1 VIGELALDS
10 AAERVGDGVH
20 AIALSD
26 RWGLDDGRL
35 NGGYQLSVA
44 LRALAADVP
53 LPDPVVA
60 SASYLRPA
68 MPGPARVLT
77 DVVRAGRRL
86 ATGTARIVQPGPD
99 GAERDVLRLEA
110 TFADLAATPAD
121 PVDLTAVPD
130 LPPFDEC
137 RTFGGA
143 DAPPEVASVGRRM
156 RYGVT
161 AMPGWV
167 RGTPSGDPTAEFWF
181 AFADGSDAS
190 LLDLAFVVD
199 GAAPAV
205 LELGRGSSTVQL
217 TVHLREH
224 PAPGPLRCRTVTR
237 HLAHGLHE
245 EDVEV
250 WDTHDRLVAQSRQLA
265 LLL

>member
-1 VIGELALDS
+1 MIGELALDS
-10 AAERVGDGVH
+10 ASERVGDGVH
-20 AIALSD
+20 VIDLSD
-26 RWGLDDGRL
+26 RWCLQDGRL

-44 LRALAADVP
+44 LRALAAEVP

-77 DVVRAGRRL
+77 SVVRAGRRL
-86 ATGTARIVQPGPD
+86 ATGTARLVQGGPD

-110 TFADLAATPAD
+110 TFADLAASPAET
-121 PVDLTAVPD
+121 VDLTAPRD
-130 LPPFDEC
+130 LPPFAEC
-137 RTFGGA
+137 RTFGGE
-143 DAPPEVASVGRRM
+143 DAPPDIASVGRRM
-156 RYGVT
+156 RYGV
-161 AMPGWV
+161 AEMPGWT
-167 RGTPSGDPTAEFWF
+167 RGTPSGDPRAEFWF
-181 AFADGSDAS
+181 AFADGSDAT

-199 GAAPAV
+199 GAAPVV

-224 PAPGPLRCRTVTR
+224 PAPGPLACRTVTQ
-237 HLAHGLHE
+237 HLSHGLHE

-250 WDTHDRLVAQSRQLA
+250 WDARGVLVAQSRQLA

>member
-10 AAERVGDGVH
+10 TGERVGDGVH
-20 AIALSD
+20 GIDLSD

-35 NGGYQLSVA
+35 NGGYQISVA
-44 LRALAADVP
+44 LRALAAEVP

-68 MPGPARVLT
+68 WPGPARVLT
-77 DVVRAGRRL
+77 EVVRAGRRL
-86 ATGTARIVQPGPD
+86 ATGTARLVQAGPD
-99 GAERDVLRLEA
+99 GVERDVLRLEA
-110 TFADLAATPAD
+110 SFADLAASPAD
-121 PVDLTAVPD
+121 PVDLTAPPA
-130 LPPFDEC
+130 LPPFEQC
-137 RTFGGA
+137 RTFGGD

-161 AMPGWV
+161 AMPGWT
-167 RGTPSGDPTAEFWF
+167 RGEPSGDPSAEFWF
-181 AFADGSDAS
+181 AFADGSDAT

-199 GAAPAV
+199 GAAPVV

-224 PAPGPLRCRTVTR
+224 PAPGPLACRTVTR

-250 WDTHDRLVAQSRQLA
+250 WDTRGVLVAQSRQLA

>member
-1 VIGELALDS
+1 MISELALDS
-10 AAERVGDGVH
+10 ASERVADGVH
-20 AIALSD
+20 EIVLSD

-44 LRALAADVP
+44 LRALAGEVP

-77 DVVRAGRRL
+77 EVVRAGRRL
-86 ATGTARIVQPGPD
+86 ATGTSRIVQPGPD
-99 GAERDVLRLEA
+99 GGERDVLRLEA
-110 TFADLAATPAD
+110 TFADLAASPAE
-121 PVDLTAVPD
+121 PHDLTAAPE
-130 LPPFDEC
+130 LPPFDAC
-137 RTFGGA
+137 TTFGGA
-143 DAPPEVASVGRRM
+143 DAPATVAAIGRRM

-161 AMPGWV
+161 EMPGWT
-167 RGTPSGDPTAEFWF
+167 RGEPSGDPRAEFWF
-181 AFADGSDAS
+181 ALADGSDAT

-199 GAAPAV
+199 GAAPVV
-205 LELGRGSSTVQL
+205 LELGRGSSTAQL

-224 PAPGPLRCRTVTR
+224 PAPGPLRCRTVTN
-237 HLAHGLHE
+237 HLSHGLHE

-250 WDTHDRLVAQSRQLA
+250 WDSSGALVAQSRQLA

>member
-1 VIGELALDS
+1 MIGDLALDS
-10 AAERVGDGVH
+10 TAERVGDGVH
-20 AIALSD
+20 AIALSE

-35 NGGYQLSVA
+35 NGGYQLVVA
-44 LRALAADVP
+44 LRALAAEVP

-77 DVVRAGRRL
+77 EVVRSGRRL
-86 ATGTARIVQPGPD
+86 ATGTARLVQPGPD

-121 PVDLTAVPD
+121 PVDRTAPPD
-130 LPPFDEC
+130 LPPFERC
-137 RTFGGA
+137 RTLGGE
-143 DAPPEVASVGRRM
+143 DAPPTVAPVGRRM

-161 AMPGWV
+161 AMPGWT
-167 RGTPSGDPTAEFWF
+167 RGEPSGDPSAEFWF
-181 AFADGSDAS
+181 AFADGSDAT

-199 GAAPAV
+199 GAAPVV
-205 LELGRGSSTVQL
+205 LELGRGSSTAQL

-224 PAPGPLRCRTVTR
+224 PAPGPLACRTVTS
-237 HLAHGLHE
+237 HLAHGLHD

-250 WDTHDRLVAQSRQLA
+250 WDSRGRLVAQSRQLA